1 MKLSVLNR
9 KVHSWGSVI
18 VAIPL
23 LLIIGSGLLLLLKK
37 DISWI
42 QPPTISGKGKIPV
55 ISFEQ
60 LFTAVSSVKEA
71 EITSWKNVKRIDI
84 QPDKGL
90 AKVTAENNYEIQ
102 VDTETGK
109 IMLVAY
115 RRSDLIESLHDGTF
129 FHDNAKYFVSLPSAI
144 TLFVLLVTGIV
155 LFFQPYYVKYKRRR
169 KKMLHV

>member
-9 KVHSWGSVI
+9 KVHNWGSII
-18 VAIPL
+18 VAVPL
-23 LLIIGSGLLLLLKK
+23 LLIIGSGMLLLLKK

-42 QPPTISGKGKIPV
+42 QPPTIKGQGKIPV
-55 ISFEQ
+55 IGFEQ
-60 LFTAVSSVKEA
+60 LFVVVSKVKEA
-71 EITSWKNVKRIDI
+71 EITSWGDVKRIDI

-90 AKVTAENNYEIQ
+90 AKVTAANNYEIQ

-109 IMLVAY
+109 IMQVAY

-144 TLFVLLVTGIV
+144 TLFVLLVTGII
-155 LFFQPYYVKYKRRR
+155 LFFQPYYMKYKRKQ
-169 KKMLHV
+169 KKMLRA